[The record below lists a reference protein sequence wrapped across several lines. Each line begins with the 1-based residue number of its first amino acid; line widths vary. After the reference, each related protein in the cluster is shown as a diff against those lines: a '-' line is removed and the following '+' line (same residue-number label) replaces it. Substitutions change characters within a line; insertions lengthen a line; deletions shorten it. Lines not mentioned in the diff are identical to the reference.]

1 MIISVRGI
9 TILHVQL
16 VNMFPKTKIPY
27 GAVERIVQQASS
39 KGRFFSSKPP
49 KTEDAIYSYSG
60 SHLNSHSHSPPP
72 PTINKHKNKY
82 ISFKDFPKAP
92 ESILKQSAEE
102 LFSNIDI
109 KPTVQTTGTNDNFV
123 DFSIPDKYLKSQIKE
138 EVTEKDKALV
148 EELDNFLKSNDQLE
162 QAQSQLNFIKLY
174 YDQDTNLYQPLPEHT
189 LKKSLSGM
197 INLNPS
203 LDDIDDEYLWKLIPK
218 DKTFGSPP
226 FEQSLCKDGF
236 KQWEKVQL
244 QKHKTEMK
252 EEEINNKEFE
262 DFKQSLHNSKTFF
275 KVNSTGRRKLD
286 RKLLKRYKQ
295 LKQQG
300 KVPKD
305 FNLIKFDDVN
315 DL

>member
-1 MIISVRGI
+1 MFFHERLI
-9 TILHVQL
+9 T
-16 VNMFPKTKIPY
+16 MFPRTKIPLK
-27 GAVERIVQQASS
+27 GVRLTLKQASN
-39 KGRFFSSKPP
+39 KGRTFSSKPP
-49 KTEDAIYSYSG
+49 KTEDGVYSYSG
-60 SHLNSHSHSPPP
+60 SHISSHSHSPPP

-82 ISFKDFPKAP
+82 IPFKDFPKAP

-102 LFSNIDI
+102 LFSNINM
-109 KPTVQTTGTNDNFV
+109 KPTVQSTGNKGNFV
-123 DFSIPDKYLKSQIKE
+123 DFSIPDKYLKSQMKD

-203 LDDIDDEYLWKLIPK
+203 LNDIDDEYLWKLIPK

-226 FEQSLCKDGF
+226 FEQSLTKDGF
-236 KQWEKVQL
+236 KQWEKEQI
-244 QKHKTEMK
+244 QKHKAEIK
-252 EEEINNKEFE
+252 EEESNNKEFE
-262 DFKQSLHNSKTFF
+262 DFKQLLHNSKTFF
-275 KVNSTGRRKLD
+275 KVNSNGRRKLD
-286 RKLLKRYKQ
+286 RKLLKKYKQ

-300 KVPKD
+300 KIPKD
-305 FNLIKFDDVN
+305 FNLIKFNDDN

>member
-1 MIISVRGI
+1 MIVYKAGI
-9 TILHVQL
+9 VFFHDQL
-16 VNMFPKTKIPY
+16 INMFPRAKIPY
-27 GAVERIVQQASS
+27 RNVRLTVQQASS

-49 KTEDAIYSYSG
+49 KTEDGVYSYSG
-60 SHLNSHSHSPPP
+60 SHINSHSLSPSPP
-72 PTINKHKNKY
+72 TMNKHKNKY
-82 ISFKDFPKAP
+82 IPFKDFPKAP
-92 ESILKQSAEE
+92 ESILKQTAEE
-102 LFSNIDI
+102 LFSNINM
-109 KPTVQTTGTNDNFV
+109 KPTAQMSGATDNFV
-123 DFSIPDKYLKSQIKE
+123 DFSIPDKYLKSQIKD

-203 LDDIDDEYLWKLIPK
+203 LNDIDDEYLWNLIPK

-226 FEQSLCKDGF
+226 FEQSIAKDGF
-236 KQWEKVQL
+236 KKWEKVQL
-244 QKHKTEMK
+244 QKHKTEIK

-262 DFKQSLHNSKTFF
+262 DFKQLLHNSKTFF
-275 KVNSTGRRKLD
+275 KVNSSGRRKLD

-300 KVPKD
+300 KIPKD
-305 FNLIKFDDVN
+305 FNLIKFNDDN